1 LTVLVLDQDT
11 AMSSPKSTQSPE
23 ILSKELEEDSDVKV
37 KALSERLSSAVQD
50 IHSKD
55 DLVKQHSKVAEEAVL
70 GMILRKSE

>member
-1 LTVLVLDQDT
+1 
-11 AMSSPKSTQSPE
+11 
-23 ILSKELEEDSDVKV
+23 LEEDSDVKV

-50 IHSKD
+50 IRSKD